1 MENRLGLN
9 YEIGQVKIGEREVMT
24 KKLSEL
30 LTDNQN
36 TLSQY
41 NLEPRYDE
49 RLSLLYFTNPNID
62 ADPENLRLIDLRN
75 VRQPVFDNKGGFIEE
90 TVIDSLKCAGIFIP
104 DTNKIAQEIQEELGQ
119 ALPNDELR
127 KKVKERV
134 YQQANALKRKL
145 TQLLQKSH
153 PNMLIDP
160 NSINIAVAI
169 AGQLG
174 LWEKL
179 GFFEEIKPNIE
190 GAPSLLEIINALF
203 YNPNGSLSDL
213 RVRFRTSG
221 IAVPGIDILFYAR
234 DENGL
239 AHPAGVTISGFAK
252 NLKTTTLYENVV
264 GLVAVPNEMPLT
276 ERKKLSRQLARLLG
290 YWLKDP
296 SVNVLTVDNNLIKV
310 WMETG
315 AIPTDEK
322 PTQPI
327 RRRIDY
333 GFRPTETPTEANIL
347 MFEPKLM
354 VGGPQLIIDVKIP
367 SNETNISSAL
377 IVDWGLPYVDE
388 ALMTLANKPSFIHGL
403 NPFLRTGMLPEVR
416 RLYRTDLL
424 IQSLTPQMID
434 VVLNGQYSFI
444 VGEVSHR
451 IGQEA
456 LIELIGERFP
466 NLLSSQQQKELR
478 EKLPIIEKIY
488 YSDKRIFEEVLISH
502 GHTDHFGGLFSIR
515 YDIAAGMS
523 PETWAFLQT
532 RFHQPGSWMDEHI
545 IRRVR
550 ENGPQNPYPTEHRP
564 IHFYSGNV
572 REKISSN
579 FSVLAL
585 PLNHSILGTL
595 GFCIAITDSYGNPLK
610 QIAYLTDFRDGPLTQ
625 KTIQILK
632 EIGPEV
638 LIIEGTNIQEKKISA
653 SITETTVQQNI
664 AKYRKIADQLSPGFL
679 IIQLPSNHLERLNN
693 IIEVA
698 GQRKVT
704 VPLSI
709 AQILH
714 EFSILNENLPP
725 EKQIPIPKIG
735 TDIIVYYQP
744 KMKYDPWEKQLIEQ
758 YKASDVFSLTSQP
771 NDFIIIASPY
781 TLLENIFSGQL
792 IKSEKIQ
799 GFVINSS
806 YWPYDPSIKAT
817 VISNYRFSQSY
828 NLQYLSNIDL
838 SRGQIHHPTPKNI
851 IGLHASG
858 HANDEFLLEIINQMA
873 QTGKLEIILPIHTEF
888 RGKYAQEIIKQL
900 IKQGVSIYPEING
913 IRIIGRIRKKIAT
926 IPISLK

>member
-9 YEIGQVKIGEREVMT
+9 HETGQVKIGEREMMSE
-24 KKLSEL
+24 KLSKL

-49 RLSLLYFTNPNID
+49 ELSMFYFTNPDID
-62 ADPENLRLIDLRN
+62 SSPTHLRLVDLRN
-75 VRQPVFDNKGGFIEE
+75 VRQPVFDNQGRFIKE

-104 DTNKIAQEIQEELGQ
+104 DTDKIAQEIQEELGQ
-119 ALPNDELR
+119 VLPNDELR
-127 KKVKERV
+127 KKVKELV
-134 YQQANALKRKL
+134 YKQANALKRKL

-160 NSINIAVAI
+160 NSINIAVGI

-179 GFFEEIKPNIE
+179 GFFEEIKPYIE

-203 YNPNGSLSDL
+203 YNPKGSLSDFG
-213 RVRFRTSG
+213 VHFRTAG
-221 IAVPGIDILFYAR
+221 IAVAGIDILFYAR
-234 DENGL
+234 DKNGL
-239 AHPAGVTISGFAK
+239 AHPAGVTISGFTK
-252 NLKTTTLYENVV
+252 NLKTTIPYENVV
-264 GLVAVPNEMPLT
+264 GLVAVPDKMPLSY
-276 ERKKLSRQLARLLG
+276 RKELSRQLARLLG
-290 YWLKDP
+290 HWLKDP

-333 GFRPTETPTEANIL
+333 GFRPIETPTEANIV
-347 MFEPKLM
+347 MFEPKSI

-367 SNETNISSAL
+367 SNETDISSAL

-424 IQSLTPQMID
+424 IQSITPQMINA
-434 VVLNGQYSFI
+434 VLNSQYSFI

-451 IGQEA
+451 LGQEA
-456 LIELIGERFP
+456 LIELIRERFP
-466 NLLSSQQQKELR
+466 NLLSSQQQEELR
-478 EKLPIIEKIY
+478 EKLSIIEKKY
-488 YSDKRIFEEVLISH
+488 YSDKRIFEEILISH

-564 IHFYSGNV
+564 IHFYSGNGW
-572 REKISSN
+572 EKISSN

-585 PLNHSILGTL
+585 PLNHSILGAL
-595 GFCIAITDSYGNPLK
+595 GFCIAITDSDNQPLK

-664 AKYRKIADQLSPGFL
+664 AKYRQRADELSPGLL
-679 IIQLPSNHLERLNN
+679 IIQLPPNHLERLNN

-698 GQRKVT
+698 GQRKVA

-744 KMKYDPWEKQLIEQ
+744 KMNYDPWEKQLIDQ
-758 YKASDVFSLTSQP
+758 YQASDVFSLTSQP

-781 TLLENIFSGQL
+781 TLLENLFSGQL
-792 IKSEKIQ
+792 IKSEEMQ

-806 YWPYDPSIKAT
+806 YWPYDPSSKAT
-817 VISNYRFSQSY
+817 VISNYRFSQFY
-828 NLQYLSNIDL
+828 NLQYLSDIDL
-838 SRGQIHHPTPKNI
+838 SRGQIHHPTPNNI

-858 HANDEFLLEIINQMA
+858 HADDEFLLGIINQMA
-873 QTGKLEIILPIHTEF
+873 KTKKLQIVLPMHTEF
-888 RGKYAQEIIKQL
+888 RGKYAQRIIAQL
-900 IKQGVSIYPEING
+900 TKQGVSIYPQING
-913 IRIIGRIRKKIAT
+913 IQIISRIRKRRAF
-926 IPISLK
+926 IPIPLK